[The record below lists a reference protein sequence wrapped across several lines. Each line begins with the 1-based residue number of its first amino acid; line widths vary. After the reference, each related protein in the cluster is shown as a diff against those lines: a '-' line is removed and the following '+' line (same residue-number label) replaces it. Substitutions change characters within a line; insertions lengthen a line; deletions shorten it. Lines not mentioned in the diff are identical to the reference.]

1 MGGFTWPYLMWH
13 LKRNPV
19 TWILDYILSST
30 HVQLLFFFWIFCTL
44 FAILLVLKQS
54 QKATTTIRKYFHAI
68 VVMVFT
74 SGIFIDVH
82 FLYLSSIVGFCLMT
96 LLEHMRFRRIEPISS
111 ILRNAFQLFQD
122 EKDSGELILTNIY
135 LLAGVAL
142 PLWLSPDLNLE
153 NPLTLLSG
161 VMCIGIGDSF
171 ASIIGS
177 KFGKVKIFNTEK
189 TLEGLLASVLSQIAF
204 IQLLQTATLVQM
216 NALIVIPIVITSIIE
231 AFTTQVDNVALPFV
245 MYILMRICV
254 K

>member
-1 MGGFTWPYLMWH
+1 
-13 LKRNPV
+13 
-19 TWILDYILSST
+19 
-30 HVQLLFFFWIFCTL
+30 
-44 FAILLVLKQS
+44 
-54 QKATTTIRKYFHAI
+54 
-68 VVMVFT
+68 
-74 SGIFIDVH
+74 
-82 FLYLSSIVGFCLMT
+82 MT